1 MNSLEAIEKSR
12 VILRSAGIEPDTIN
26 TKNFLQYAS
35 LVSDVIRE
43 WPKEK
48 VNNTEWLLDWAEEWR
63 RLQGEFSDM
72 VVADPMILYE
82 PRNRASL
89 AFHKSPAFM
98 RYFRAGNGTS
108 KTQSGYAEHYFVTT
122 GQHRWRYFPK
132 PPNSSF
138 IIGTTFS
145 QYLPNTFERKLLQGE
160 VDNPLSPMF
169 PEGGKWFYS
178 YNQRT
183 KTIFIACPNCAEEGI
198 GHRCK
203 HEKSTITLYSD
214 EGGWEVVQGAQ
225 FRLGHFDEHI
235 DESFF
240 SESIQR
246 LVRVQHSSFIQT
258 GTPLHGLEAW
268 EHRLLTSVVEG
279 DPKLNFVDIEK
290 PETSPPLVSLHCID
304 QYEANII
311 AKEQID
317 AARRAMDEFEIES
330 RIYGRPAP
338 LAKNPVFDR
347 QKLVEMRKTIVDP
360 ERGNVMPIKID
371 HNGLERKKILD
382 IMTHDEVTWEPASDG
397 PVRVWEAP
405 VPGGQYIIGADTAAG
420 LAASARRDPDASCA
434 SVLKVEPDGIRLKMT
449 LVAQY
454 HGWINPLDYAVELF
468 KLAVHYN
475 SALVAIEL
483 TGGLGR
489 STMLKLKNEIGY
501 WNIFRDSRPAEIADP
516 GQDARFGVE
525 TNASTKPSM
534 VAALQ
539 QAIKDGMIKIQ
550 CKDTIGELVAFEQ
563 EKTGS
568 GGVALLTP
576 RYRGAGGSHDDRVM
590 SLVIAAYLTL
600 TGQAYDYSILQQPKV
615 IEPNDR
621 GYNQTWTDFKK
632 QWKEDSTDDLFNQTS
647 DEF

>member
-1 MNSLEAIEKSR
+1 MNSLEALEKSR
-12 VILRSAGIEPDTIN
+12 LILSGAGIIPESIT

-35 LVSDVIRE
+35 LVSDVVRE
-43 WPKEK
+43 WPKK
-48 VNNTEWLLDWAEEWR
+48 KISDTAWLLDWAEEWR
-63 RLQGEFSDM
+63 RLQDNFSVM
-72 VVADPMILYE
+72 VAADPMILYE

-89 AFHKSPAFM
+89 EFHSSKAFM

-108 KTQSGYAEHYFVTT
+108 KTQSGYAEHYFVVT

-132 PPNSSF
+132 PPNSTF

-183 KTIFIACPNCAEEGI
+183 KTIFIACPPCAEAGHA
-198 GHRCK
+198 HRCK

-240 SESIQR
+240 AESTQR
-246 LVRVQHSSFIQT
+246 LIRVQHSSFIQT

-268 EHRLLTSVVEG
+268 EHRLLTSVAEG
-279 DPKLNFVDIEK
+279 DPKLNYIN
-290 PETSPPLVSLHCID
+290 PEQPENSPPLVSLHCVD
-304 QYEANII
+304 QYAGNII
-311 AKEQID
+311 PKEQID
-317 AARRAMDEFEIES
+317 AMRRTMDEFEIES
-330 RIYGRPAP
+330 RVYGRPAP

-347 QKLVEMRKTIVDP
+347 AKIVELRKKVIEP
-360 ERGNVMPIKID
+360 ERGNVMPIFIGENKID
-371 HNGLERKKILD
+371 RKAILD
-382 IMTHDEVTWEPASDG
+382 ILTYEDVMWEPGPGS
-397 PVRVWEAP
+397 PVRLWERP
-405 VPGGQYIIGADTAAG
+405 QPGAQYIIGADTAAG
-420 LAASARRDPDASCA
+420 LAPSARRDPDASCA
-434 SVLKVEPDGIRLKMT
+434 SVLKVEPNGIRLKMT

-468 KLAVHYN
+468 KLAVYYN

-489 STMLKLKNEIGY
+489 STMLKLKNEICY

-516 GQDARFGVE
+516 GQDARFGIE

-539 QAIKDGMIKIQ
+539 QAIKDDMIIIQ
-550 CKDTIGELVAFEQ
+550 CKDTINELVAFEQ
-563 EKTGS
+563 EKVGA
-568 GGVALLTP
+568 GGVALNSP

-590 SLVIAAYLTL
+590 SLVIGAYLTL
-600 TGQAYDYSILQQPKV
+600 TGQAYDYTAGPKV
-615 IEPNDR
+615 VEPTDR
-621 GYNQTWTDFKK
+621 GYSQVWLDFRK
-632 QWKEDSTDDLFNQTS
+632 QWKEKEVDNYFDQTPE
-647 DEF
+647 DF